1 MPTCQVQVY
10 SISKSHKMAASAII
24 SNVLALEF
32 AHGLLLVLVASWKPQ
47 TLEGSTQAPRKQSSN
62 VRQKRTLESS

>member
-1 MPTCQVQVY
+1 
-10 SISKSHKMAASAII
+10 MAASAII

-32 AHGLLLVLVASWKPQ
+32 AHDLLLVLVASWKPQ

-62 VRQKRTLESS
+62 IRQKRTLESS